1 MRDRD
6 NAIDLRQTP
15 WRGVFRLRQVN
26 MAAVPPL
33 KKVTVL
39 KRIPILATA
48 PQLTATPSGD
58 VLELRPAGSWIAA
71 NVATLETLS
80 NGVAAEL
87 GRSKTVI
94 LDMAAVSELDTL
106 GAWLLEKIS
115 RRATSAGRR
124 ADVVGVPEN
133 YAGLIAEVR
142 QVNRH
147 NPAQSPAQNPAVV
160 KVNDVGRA
168 AVGSME
174 DVAVFLQMLGSLFLA
189 LVGVLRRPRSLRLTS
204 LVYQLYRIGWQAIP
218 IIVLITFLIGAIIA
232 QQGIFHFR
240 KFGADS
246 YVVDMVGILVLRE
259 LGVLIVAIMVAGRSG
274 SAYTAELGSMKMRE
288 EIDALSTMGLDPVE
302 ILILPRIVALICA
315 LPILAFIGSMAAL
328 YGGGLVAQFYGG
340 MGPAIF
346 IARLRE
352 AVSVTSF
359 EVGIIKA
366 PFMALAIGIVAC
378 SEGLRVK
385 GSAES
390 LGKHTTTSVVKS
402 IFLVIVLDGL
412 FAVFF
417 ASIGM

>member
-1 MRDRD
+1 
-6 NAIDLRQTP
+6 
-15 WRGVFRLRQVN
+15 
-26 MAAVPPL
+26 MAS
-33 KKVTVL
+33 
-39 KRIPILATA
+39 A
-48 PQLTATPSGD
+48 PQLTATAAGD
-58 VLELRPAGSWIAA
+58 ALELRPGGSWIAA
-71 NVATLETLS
+71 NVVTLEALS
-80 NGVAAEL
+80 RAVTAQID
-87 GRSKTVI
+87 RSKTVR
-94 LDMAAVSELDTL
+94 LDMVGVSQLDTL

-124 ADVVGVPEN
+124 AEVIGVADN
-133 YAGLIAEVR
+133 YTGLIQEVR

-147 NPAQSPAQNPAVV
+147 NPAPAPAPNPVLA
-160 KVNDVGRA
+160 KVSDVGRS
-168 AVGSME
+168 AVGATE
-174 DVAVFLQMLGSLFLA
+174 DLMVFLQMLGSLFLA
-189 LVGVLRRPRSLRLTS
+189 IIGVMRRPRSLRLTS
-204 LVYQLYRIGWQAIP
+204 LFYQLYRVGWQAIP
-218 IIVLITFLIGAIIA
+218 IVVLITFLIGAIIA

-302 ILILPRIVALICA
+302 VLILPRIVALVCA
-315 LPILAFIGSMAAL
+315 LPILTFIGSMAAL
-328 YGGGLVAQFYGG
+328 YGGGLVAWFYGG

-346 IARLRE
+346 IARLHD

-359 EVGIIKA
+359 EVGMIKA
-366 PFMALAIGIVAC
+366 PFMALVIGIVAC

-390 LGKHTTTSVVKS
+390 LGKQTTTSVVKS

-412 FAVFF
+412 FAIFF
-417 ASIGM
+417 ASVGM

>member
-1 MRDRD
+1 L
-6 NAIDLRQTP
+6 AIE
-15 WRGVFRLRQVN
+15 
-26 MAAVPPL
+26 PL
-33 KKVTVL
+33 
-39 KRIPILATA
+39 
-48 PQLTATPSGD
+48 LTATPFGD
-58 VLELRPAGSWIAA
+58 LLELRPSGSWTAV
-71 NVATLETLS
+71 NVAALERLADAITPRLDRS
-80 NGVAAEL
+80 IVVRVNMAEV
-87 GRSKTVI
+87 R
-94 LDMAAVSELDTL
+94 ELDTL
-106 GAWLLEKIS
+106 GAWMLEKLS
-115 RRATSAGRR
+115 RRATSAGHRTEVIGI
-124 ADVVGVPEN
+124 ADN
-133 YAGLIAEVR
+133 YAGLIEEVR

-147 NPAQSPAQNPAVV
+147 NPAPAPVRNPVV
-160 KVNDVGRA
+160 VRVDEIGRS
-168 AVGSME
+168 AVGATE
-174 DVAVFLQMLGSLFLA
+174 DLTVFLQMLGSIFLA
-189 LVGVLRRPRSLRLTS
+189 IFGLLRRPKSLRLTS
-204 LVYQLYRIGWQAIP
+204 LVYQLYKVGWQAIP
-218 IIVLITFLIGAIIA
+218 IVMLITFLIGAIIA

-302 ILILPRIVALICA
+302 VLILPRVVALICA
-315 LPILAFIGSMAAL
+315 LPILAFIGSIAAL
-328 YGGGLVAQFYGG
+328 YGGGLVAWFYGG

-346 IARLRE
+346 IARLHD
-352 AVSVTSF
+352 AVSVTHF

-366 PFMALAIGIVAC
+366 PFMALVIGIVAC

-390 LGKHTTTSVVKS
+390 LGRQTTTSVVKS

>member
-1 MRDRD
+1 
-6 NAIDLRQTP
+6 LVTP
-15 WRGVFRLRQVN
+15 AL
-26 MAAVPPL
+26 
-33 KKVTVL
+33 
-39 KRIPILATA
+39 
-48 PQLTATPSGD
+48 LTATSSDD
-58 VLELRPAGSWIAA
+58 VLELRPGGSWTAA
-71 NVATLETLS
+71 NVTALEALAD
-80 NGVAAEL
+80 GVAPEL
-87 GRSKTVI
+87 DQSKAVRV
-94 LDMAAVSELDTL
+94 DMAGVRELDTL
-106 GAWLLEKIS
+106 GAWLLEKMS
-115 RRATSAGRR
+115 RRAASAGHR
-124 ADVVGVPEN
+124 AEVVGIADN
-133 YAGLIAEVR
+133 YAGLIEEVR

-147 NPAQSPAQNPAVV
+147 NPAPAPAQNPLLV
-160 KVNDVGRA
+160 KVSDIGRS
-168 AVGSME
+168 AVGASE
-174 DVAVFLQMLGSLFLA
+174 DLTVFLQMLGGLFLA

-204 LVYQLYRIGWQAIP
+204 LVYQLYRVGWQAIP
-218 IIVLITFLIGAIIA
+218 IVVLITFLIGAIIA

-302 ILILPRIVALICA
+302 VLILPRIIALICA
-315 LPILAFIGSMAAL
+315 LPILSFIGSLAAL
-328 YGGGLVAQFYGG
+328 YGGGLVAWFYGG

-346 IARLRE
+346 IARLHD
-352 AVSVTSF
+352 AVSVTHF

-366 PFMALAIGIVAC
+366 PFMALVIGVVAC

-390 LGKHTTTSVVKS
+390 LGKQTTTSVVKS

-412 FAVFF
+412 FAIFF

>member
-1 MRDRD
+1 
-6 NAIDLRQTP
+6 
-15 WRGVFRLRQVN
+15 
-26 MAAVPPL
+26 VPIKPL
-33 KKVTVL
+33 
-39 KRIPILATA
+39 LASV
-48 PQLTATPSGD
+48 PSGD
-58 VLELRPAGSWIAA
+58 LLDLRPSGSWTAA
-71 NVATLETLS
+71 NVATLEQLADVVTPQLDRS
-80 NGVAAEL
+80 NLV
-87 GRSKTVI
+87 RV
-94 LDMAAVSELDTL
+94 DMADVRELDTL
-106 GAWLLEKIS
+106 GAWMLEKMS
-115 RRATSAGRR
+115 RRAASAGHRMEL
-124 ADVVGVPEN
+124 VGVADN
-133 YAGLIAEVR
+133 YVGLIEEVR

-147 NPAQSPAQNPAVV
+147 NPAPAPARNPIVV
-160 KVNDVGRA
+160 KVDQIGRS
-168 AVGSME
+168 AVGATE
-174 DVAVFLQMLGSLFLA
+174 DLTVFLQMLGSLFLA
-189 LVGVLRRPRSLRLTS
+189 IFGVLRRPKSLRLTS
-204 LVYQLYRIGWQAIP
+204 LVYQLYKVGWQAIP
-218 IIVLITFLIGAIIA
+218 IVVLITFLIGAIIA

-302 ILILPRIVALICA
+302 VLILPRVVALICA
-315 LPILAFIGSMAAL
+315 LPILAFIGSLAAL
-328 YGGGLVAQFYGG
+328 YGGGLVAWFYGG

-346 IARLRE
+346 IARLHE
-352 AVSVTSF
+352 AVSVTHF

-366 PFMALAIGIVAC
+366 PFMALVIGIVAC

-390 LGKHTTTSVVKS
+390 LGRQTTTSVVKS